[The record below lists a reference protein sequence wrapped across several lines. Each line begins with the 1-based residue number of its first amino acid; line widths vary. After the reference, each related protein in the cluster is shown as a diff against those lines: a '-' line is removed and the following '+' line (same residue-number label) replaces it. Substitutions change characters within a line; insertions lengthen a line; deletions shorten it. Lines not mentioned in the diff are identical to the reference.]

1 MSIHMSAPEM
11 SDLYCDVSNKNTF
24 QNVRFVCVSNLILSL
39 ENGKIAYNNNE
50 RRSVMNLDEF
60 KAYVTATRQASK
72 AEAMSALSG
81 KMSISTTT
89 KEGQ

>member
-1 MSIHMSAPEM
+1 M
-11 SDLYCDVSNKNTF
+11 SDLYCDVSYTF
-24 QNVRFVCVSNLILSL
+24 ENVRFVCMSNLTLSL

-50 RRSVMNLDEF
+50 RRSAMNLDEF

-72 AEAMSALSG
+72 AEALLVLSA
-81 KMSISTTT
+81 KITTT